1 MLIYWKIYSNLDNE
15 PKFIQPRYDAVL
27 NPDRFS
33 FTQPLIVFAVD
44 ADEPHT
50 PNSNITYEII
60 SGNYQ
65 DKFFINSSSGEIKLK
80 SPLTFEGSFPSEN
93 IENEKFFP
101 VISLVVRAYDNGI
114 PSQSSLVTVNIH
126 NPVS

>member
-1 MLIYWKIYSNLDNE
+1 M
-15 PKFIQPRYDAVL
+15 

-50 PNSNITYEII
+50 PNNNITYEII

-65 DKFFINSSSGEIKLK
+65 DKFVINSSSGEIKLK
-80 SPLTFEGSFPSEN
+80 SPLTFERSFPSEN

-114 PSQSSLVTVNIH
+114 PSQSSLVSVNIH